1 MFFSKEKYMGRR
13 AALCAVSRKGIKRE
27 ALLKALKDGPKRFGE
42 LKRAAGFSDYG
53 VYKALKDLEA
63 AKLVQRL
70 EDGGYALTEDGR
82 RLAEEIEVGE
92 LARELA
98 RKLGPE
104 AVKSRLL
111 AAESGGAPAKD
122 AGEGKAPLDIS
133 LLVELVK
140 SIVEW
145 ERAREGGSK

>member
-1 MFFSKEKYMGRR
+1 
-13 AALCAVSRKGIKRE
+13 VSGKGVKRE

-53 VYKALKDLEA
+53 VYKALKDLEG

-70 EDGGYALTEDGR
+70 EDGGYALTEEGR
-82 RLAEEIEVGE
+82 RLVEEIEVGE

-104 AVKSRLL
+104 AVKSCLL
-111 AAESGGAPAKD
+111 AAGSGGAAAKD
-122 AGEGKAPLDIS
+122 AGGGTPSLDVS

-140 SIVEW
+140 SVVEW
-145 ERAREGGSK
+145 ERARERSGRGGSK